1 MLAWYAEILGSM
13 ASTWSQK
20 SPLAFLLPRDHFSLT
35 KIMWDK

>member
-1 MLAWYAEILGSM
+1 MLAQYAQILGSM
-13 ASTWSQK
+13 A